1 MKKIAATLL
10 LFIGLIGYSQ
20 TNGIS
25 YQAVIL
31 NPSGE
36 QLPGVNNTNTPLSNK
51 YICLKFSIID
61 HNSQLEYIET
71 VQTTTDEFGMV
82 NLVIGT
88 GDQIGGYASS
98 FSNILWNTNP
108 KSLKVDLS
116 TTGVCSYY
124 TEISNQPFTAVP
136 FALYAVNSESAA
148 AIATLQATV
157 AANATATTNALAL
170 KEDAINKSTTTTL
183 GTSNVLFPTQNAVKT
198 YVDTNITSVNT
209 SNAALQATVTA
220 NATAATNAI
229 AAVQTDVNQNE
240 ADSDAADL
248 ILQNNITT
256 LQNTVTSNANA
267 TTTALTLKED
277 AANKSTATT
286 LGTSNVLFPT
296 QNAVKTYVDTNI
308 ATVNASNTAL
318 QATITAN
325 ATTATNA
332 IAAVQAD
339 VNQNEADSDA
349 ADLVLQN
356 NITTLQNTVASNTT
370 STTTALALKED
381 AANKSTTTTLGTS
394 DLLFPTQNA
403 VKTYVDNQITS
414 ATIPDADAS
423 TKGKLQLAGDLAGT
437 AAAPTVPGLAN
448 KENSANK
455 STTTNLGN
463 SDVLFPTQN
472 AVKTYVDTNIATVNA
487 SNTALQATITAN
499 ATTATNAIA
508 AVQAD
513 VNQNEADSD
522 AADLV
527 LQNNIT
533 TLQNTV
539 ASNTTSTTTAL
550 ALKEDAANKSTTTT
564 LGTSDLLFPT
574 QNAVKTYVD
583 SNITTVNASNTALQ
597 ATVNSNATATTTAI
611 AAVQADVDANES
623 ATATALAL
631 KEDTANKSTATTL
644 GTSNVLF
651 PTQNA
656 VKAYVDSNI
665 STVNTSNTALQAS
678 ITSNATAAT
687 NAITAVQADVDA
699 NESATTSALALK
711 EDAAN
716 KSTAT
721 TLGTSNVLFPTQN
734 AVKTYVDNQVSNVS
748 ANQNFV
754 DLTSDQTVGGVK
766 TFTSNATFKG
776 QSIGKGNATGGG
788 NLAVGAFALNGVST
802 GQRNTAIGYAS
813 LLSYVGSGFD
823 NNTSVGF
830 NNMPFLTTGSGN
842 TSVGAESMLAI
853 LTGTSNTSIG
863 NQSLINTTGN
873 NNVGVGKSA
882 GGGITSGSDNTM
894 IGTNTTSSLNSI
906 SNATAIGSG
915 AIVAASNT
923 IQLGN
928 INVTNVKTTGTLT
941 AGTVTY
947 PNVHNSTAGQVLT
960 TNASGVASWTTPSG
974 SAHYVGE
981 TYGGGIVFYVWDN
994 GAHGLIGAN
1003 TELNNGQPLTWGGGS
1018 NAYVGTISTNGVLGG
1033 KINTQRILNV
1043 IPVPTYGNGDP
1054 QTGQRSAAFYA
1065 ATYYNPPVV
1074 VNGVTVTPQF
1084 SDWYLPNAHELTLF
1098 ATQSALFPNCNFA
1111 THDHWTS
1118 QERND
1123 YAYLAFALAAN
1134 SNTYIYQTNKSST
1147 NYVVAIRSF

>member
-286 LGTSNVLFPT
+286 LGTSN
-296 QNAVKTYVDTNI
+296 
-308 ATVNASNTAL
+308 
-318 QATITAN
+318 
-325 ATTATNA
+325 
-332 IAAVQAD
+332 
-339 VNQNEADSDA
+339 
-349 ADLVLQN
+349 
-356 NITTLQNTVASNTT
+356 
-370 STTTALALKED
+370 
-381 AANKSTTTTLGTS
+381 
-394 DLLFPTQNA
+394 
-403 VKTYVDNQITS
+403 
-414 ATIPDADAS
+414 
-423 TKGKLQLAGDLAGT
+423 
-437 AAAPTVPGLAN
+437 
-448 KENSANK
+448 
-455 STTTNLGN
+455 
-463 SDVLFPTQN
+463 VLFPTQN

-1018 NAYVGTISTNGVLGG
+1018 NAYVGTVSTNGVLGG